1 MSLVESVGW
10 PWVPGGYR
18 ELLVDPPWCFE
29 THSAKGRSRA
39 AERHYKGGA
48 LSDEEIA
55 ALPIPHLAAPR
66 SVLFLWTTV
75 PKQEAA
81 IQIMRGWGFPYRTA
95 LVWVKTDP
103 RDPTGLKRGT
113 GYYFRN
119 SHEVLLVGRR
129 GTLPPRLDRALPSV
143 IVAPVREHSRKPD
156 EQYAWIDR
164 LFGVVTPRIELF
176 ARARHDESWVWSRAT
191 RPTGSILRRGLRHH
205 DRSATPT
212 VLQPASAGHQRP
224 TLGPMPAD

>member
-1 MSLVESVGW
+1 MPLRREGVRRVGMRTPRVEHALARGRAVSAVAWGTL
-10 PWVPGGYR
+10 PSVPGGYR

-29 THSAKGRSRA
+29 TRSARGRSRA

-48 LSDEEIA
+48 LSDDEIA
-55 ALPIPHLAAPR
+55 ALPVPHLAARR

-81 IQIMRGWGFPYRTA
+81 MRIMRGWGFPYRTS

-143 IVAPVREHSRKPD
+143 IEAPVREHSRKPD
-156 EQYAWIDR
+156 EQYVWIDR
-164 LFGVVTPRIELF
+164 LFGVLSPRIELF
-176 ARARHDESWVWSRAT
+176 ARTRHDSSWAVWGDE
-191 RPTGSILRRGLRHH
+191 TGRFAPPAG
-205 DRSATPT
+205 TPT
-212 VLQPASAGHQRP
+212 P
-224 TLGPMPAD
+224 